1 MASPFATTQASSLT
15 RDLAVNSLLAP
26 FGRRAP
32 VSWAGSTNAPH
43 TWPSIPWAADAIGPT
58 NLCVPNEGCKPGK
71 AFYLAALN
79 IYSSLSFPCFF
90 RHFFVPSS
98 FSDSRF

>member
-79 IYSSLSFPCFF
+79 FYFLPFPFHVFLDIFCAI
-90 RHFFVPSS
+90 VIQ
-98 FSDSRF
+98 